1 MTSSTKNRKV
11 AASPASLLGIFT
23 FACLGMVSILP
34 STAGATVRAYID
46 SQGMIHYVRE
56 KNNETIKRA
65 RFVPGKK
72 FLKGG
77 SGLTPNTPKH
87 SQLNQLI
94 QKAALEHG
102 VDPHLIRAVIKTE
115 SNFDPLAVSPKGAQ
129 GLMQL
134 MPATARELNVSD
146 PLDPQDNINGGAKY
160 LRLLLDSYNW
170 DLELSLAAYNA
181 GPGRVKTLIPN
192 IPETKKY
199 VAKVLASYQN
209 YQMRR

>member
-1 MTSSTKNRKV
+1 MTSSTKNRKF

-23 FACLGMVSILP
+23 FACLGMVSIVP
-34 STAGATVRAYID
+34 STAEATVRAYMD
-46 SQGMIHYVRE
+46 SQGVLHYVRKE
-56 KNNETIKRA
+56 STEAIKRL
-65 RFVPGKK
+65 RLVQGKK
-72 FLKGG
+72 FLERGN
-77 SGLTPNTPKH
+77 SLTPDTSKH

-94 QKAALEHG
+94 QKAALQHG
-102 VDPHLIRAVIKTE
+102 IDPHLIRAVIKTE
-115 SNFDPLAVSPKGAQ
+115 SNFDPLAISPKGAQ

-134 MPATARELNVSD
+134 MPATARELDVSD

-160 LRLLLDSYNW
+160 LRFLLDSYNW

-192 IPETKKY
+192 IPETRKY